1 MNCSSILGNISQQR
15 VRTSVGLSVRNGTL
29 LNLILYWIVTKIV
42 KGAYRNPK
50 VVLYSSVYTF
60 FFKCF
65 YYVELAIK
73 GYFAVVVLNEF
84 EMG

>member
-1 MNCSSILGNISQQR
+1 
-15 VRTSVGLSVRNGTL
+15 
-29 LNLILYWIVTKIV
+29 
-42 KGAYRNPK
+42 